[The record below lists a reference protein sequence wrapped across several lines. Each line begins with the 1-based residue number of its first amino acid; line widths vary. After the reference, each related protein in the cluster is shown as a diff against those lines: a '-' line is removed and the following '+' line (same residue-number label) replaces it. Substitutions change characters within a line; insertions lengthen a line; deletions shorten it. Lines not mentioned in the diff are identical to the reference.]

1 MEDLSENKRSDRRIQ
16 RTKRMLKEALFTLIL
31 EKGYDAVTVE
41 EITQKADLGR
51 TTFYLHY
58 RDKEDLL
65 LKSIDAIADDLI
77 GQISHTNLLSG
88 EVNPIIS
95 FMEMKQMNPVSLVFQ
110 HAAENASLYQIILRG
125 GSATSAAGRFREIIS
140 TAAKAFFGTHLK
152 QNGSGYQPDIPLD
165 VLANYYAGSLLNLVT
180 WWLENGMPYPPEQ
193 MASIFRQLFFQGA
206 QSVINMQET

>member
-1 MEDLSENKRSDRRIQ
+1 MEEFTADKKTDRRIH
-16 RTKRMLKEALFTLIL
+16 RTKRMLKEALFALIL
-31 EKGYDAVTVE
+31 EKGYDGVTVE
-41 EITQKADLGR
+41 DITQKADLGR

-77 GQISHTNLLSG
+77 GQISHTNLFSG
-88 EVNPIIS
+88 EVDPIIS
-95 FMEMKQMNPVSLVFQ
+95 FIEMQKLNPVSLVFQ

-125 GSATSAAGRFREIIS
+125 GSATTAAGRFREIIR
-140 TAAKAFFGTHLK
+140 TAAKAFFGVHLK
-152 QNGSGYQPDIPLD
+152 QTGSVNQPEIPLD
-165 VLANYYAGSLLNLVT
+165 VLANYYAGSLLSLVT

-206 QSVINMQET
+206 QSVVNTQET

>member
-1 MEDLSENKRSDRRIQ
+1 MENQTSDKRTDRRIY

-31 EKGYDAVTVE
+31 EKGYDGVSVE
-41 EITQKADLGR
+41 DITRKADLGR

-65 LKSIDAIADDLI
+65 LKSIDAIADDLL
-77 GQISHTNLLSG
+77 GQISHTNLLASDAG
-88 EVNPIIS
+88 AIPT
-95 FMEMKQMNPVSLVFQ
+95 FTEMRQTNPVLLVFQ
-110 HAAENASLYQIILRG
+110 HAGENANLYQIILRG

-140 TAAKAFFGTHLK
+140 MAASSFFGTNLV
-152 QNGSGYQPDIPLD
+152 QTAPGAQPAVPLD
-165 VLANYYAGSLLNLVT
+165 VLANYFAGSLLSLVT

-206 QSVINMQET
+206 HSIIDMQRT